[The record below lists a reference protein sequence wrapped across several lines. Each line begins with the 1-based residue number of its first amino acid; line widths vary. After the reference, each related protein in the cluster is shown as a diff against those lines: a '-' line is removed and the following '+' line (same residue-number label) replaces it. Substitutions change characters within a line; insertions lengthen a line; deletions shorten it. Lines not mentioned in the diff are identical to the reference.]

1 MHRLLQPFLHYD
13 DEGRQHGLL
22 PEVFATVSAPLVKKL
37 KVGVSTPESWNDFKL
52 PSLCLYVQ
60 HYPTNHYYAH
70 HPCPPW
76 KLLQTRPNPNLPNPT
91 HINWVQC

>member
-1 MHRLLQPFLHYD
+1 
-13 DEGRQHGLL
+13 
-22 PEVFATVSAPLVKKL
+22 FATVGAPLVKEL

-60 HYPTNHYYAH
+60 HYLTNHYYAH

-76 KLLQTRPNPNLPNPT
+76 ELLQTQPNPNLPNPT
-91 HINWVQC
+91 HINRVQR